1 MESHVMAA
9 LAKLRC
15 LLIEKVGMVASVDLM
30 ADQAVLHHGRM
41 LKHERPSFL
50 CMAFVAEFVYRIGFE
65 HRLDIKC
72 PHGIVAIRTFHLSFV
87 NRMMRLLIDLSPYY
101 FMAGIANIGFWSL

>member
-1 MESHVMAA
+1 MAA

-15 LLIEKVGMVASVDLM
+15 LFVEKVGVVASVDLM
-30 ADQAVLHHGRM
+30 ADQAVLHYGRM

-72 PHGIVAIRTFHLSFV
+72 PHRIVAIRTFHLSFID
-87 NRMMRLLIDLSPYY
+87 RMMRLLIDLSPYY
-101 FMAGIANIGFWSL
+101 FMAGIANIALLGLQ